1 MGMVHKEM
9 ANPDEWSSLVGI
21 ICPFPEYYLQV
32 VLDASFCTQTVLSLK
47 KQVYHAHGGPVLDC
61 KDQRYGRFYHDR
73 ENYRTVSKLVRVRN
87 DKDKHFPYVMP

>member
-47 KQVYHAHGGPVLDC
+47 NRCIMRMNINNL
-61 KDQRYGRFYHDR
+61 
-73 ENYRTVSKLVRVRN
+73 
-87 DKDKHFPYVMP
+87 PY